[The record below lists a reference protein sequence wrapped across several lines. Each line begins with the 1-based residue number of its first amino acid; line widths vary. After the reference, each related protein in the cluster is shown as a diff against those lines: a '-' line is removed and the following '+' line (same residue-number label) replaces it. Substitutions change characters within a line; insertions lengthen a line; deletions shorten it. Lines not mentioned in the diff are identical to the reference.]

1 MKENL
6 IKKSKRIFNMFQ
18 LLGNESNQKSSLLFS
33 NQNKSIG
40 FSLKNIFDQEFVK
53 ENNEI

>member
-1 MKENL
+1 
-6 IKKSKRIFNMFQ
+6 MFQ